1 MATIQDIANQIN
13 NTLTQ
18 INLNTQDTANTLG
31 LVKGDT
37 ADIKSRMDTLIG
49 VNQAGFEQLGQG
61 MFLMLEQLRLAN
73 SLLAGQVRQ
82 QDAMLCWFANLADL
96 LCRILQR
103 ENSQVELQT
112 LMEAD
117 VDKLRKLFEIAYPA
131 ASGEVDRFAEL
142 DAKLRA
148 CCGPRGEPQEPCP
161 PACER
166 PTIDPYDPQ
175 DNPNWGVPPNPV
187 G

>member
-1 MATIQDIANQIN
+1 RRADALPSTSFVCRTRRSHGNRTRGRSSLNHREGTSIVATIRDIANQIN

-18 INLNTQDTANTLG
+18 INLDTQDTANTLG

-103 ENSQVELQT
+103 ENSQLELQT
-112 LMEAD
+112 RIH
-117 VDKLRKLFEIAYPA
+117 RKSA
-131 ASGEVDRFAEL
+131 V
-142 DAKLRA
+142 
-148 CCGPRGEPQEPCP
+148 
-161 PACER
+161 
-166 PTIDPYDPQ
+166 
-175 DNPNWGVPPNPV
+175 
-187 G
+187 